1 MRNIFMLLSC
11 SILLA
16 SCESKKAGVPTVAFM
31 DAFQDNTIA
40 KAKQGF
46 FDALAENG
54 FDEKKGSLNVIYR
67 NAQGDIPT
75 LTQIAKYMISQQP
88 TLIAAC
94 PTLATI
100 TALQNT
106 KEIPVFMMVADTP
119 EKMNINGSDG
129 EEPTNLFGVGET
141 VAYIDTSFGLIPR
154 LIKPKGEK
162 IKAGVVFNQAEPQ
175 SMLALEA
182 ISAMA

>member
-1 MRNIFMLLSC
+1 MRSFQIRTKLFVSMKKGDCTFDNTIICVMKKITLLLSLT
-11 SILLA
+11 ILLA
-16 SCESKKAGVPTVAFM
+16 ACQSKKSGVPTVAFM

-46 FDALAENG
+46 FDALAANG
-54 FDEKKGSLNVIYR
+54 FDEKKGTLNVIYR

-100 TALQNT
+100 AALQNT
-106 KEIPVFMMVADTP
+106 KTYPY
-119 EKMNINGSDG
+119 S
-129 EEPTNLFGVGET
+129 
-141 VAYIDTSFGLIPR
+141 
-154 LIKPKGEK
+154 
-162 IKAGVVFNQAEPQ
+162 
-175 SMLALEA
+175 
-182 ISAMA
+182 